1 MGLDSRVELPEGQG
15 YRGGG
20 GGEGAAGAT
29 RRELEEHGEAAVFP
43 SPPWFWQLRIFRK
56 ARRVSIGVAEKEQR
70 VHEQEY
76 EGDRVQK
83 SMSTSGTELKGR
95 A

>member
-1 MGLDSRVELPEGQG
+1 MKD
-15 YRGGG
+15 RGVSFRRGRG
-20 GGEGAAGAT
+20 IGEGTAGAT

-56 ARRVSIGVAEKEQR
+56 ARRVSIGVAEKKQR

-76 EGDRVQK
+76 EGDRVHEYEHK
-83 SMSTSGTELKGR
+83 RDVAERESVGGGSRG
-95 A
+95 